1 MVEKRN
7 AQYYDRNE
15 EMFPATKYIE
25 MVLISS
31 SFELIAVIS
40 SRLTIDKGKTE
51 GKRGKYEG
59 SWAALEKKSNLRG
72 RGSRSDHT
80 LILDLSG
87 DALKESENIV
97 RLTISEKFHE
107 WNI

>member
-15 EMFPATKYIE
+15 EMFPTTKYIE

-59 SWAALEKKSNLRG
+59 SWAALEKDLTSEGGGQDRT
-72 RGSRSDHT
+72 T
-80 LILDLSG
+80 LLFLICAAML
-87 DALKESENIV
+87 
-97 RLTISEKFHE
+97 
-107 WNI
+107 